1 MVKKKS
7 KTMRIIL
14 LLMSF
19 SIILSMFAQVF
30 ASTNESYEYAYT
42 GIVEW
47 GDGDNGSAI
56 IELQDESGNKYQV
69 YCIDEDVY
77 VTANQKYSLE
87 NLEES
92 TYFDTENASKIRTI
106 VMNAYPYITL
116 EKLSERTGIKD
127 LTTKQAI
134 SGTQSAIW
142 HYSNDNTEISLTGN
156 AKTLYDWYL
165 NLSVDTSYTAKI
177 ADIDIKQET
186 HLVDNK
192 YEIIISYKASE
203 QNVDGS
209 EINLSYIFDKDIEKD
224 LNAQVEVLGK
234 NSNGYQTIRIS
245 NLDKDSEFKIT
256 VQGTQTLTR
265 NAYFYTPKDG
275 KASSQSLVGVR
286 DDKTHIS
293 ASQAITP
300 QISGHSLTLN
310 KIDAKDL
317 SNIPGAQFEIA
328 SDKDFTQNVRTVT
341 TGQDGK
347 VTICGLASGQW
358 YVREILAPSG
368 YIPCDSIIDVY
379 INEVD
384 IQLDIKNSKFGK
396 AEILKIDECKNPIEG
411 AKFILYKDSVD
422 DKNIIYNNLIS
433 DKEGKILVDNLLPGN
448 YILLET
454 ETPDDYILN
463 SEEISFSIDAY
474 ETKTISH
481 VNETKGYGI
490 IKIYKRDVVT
500 KEQLGGAVIGIY
512 SDPDY
517 QNLIQE
523 VTTKADE
530 AITIDTLR
538 PGTYYIKELKA
549 VDGYLLDSA
558 PKTITIEKNQT
569 VEVTFYNSQNHSTA
583 GNYATL
589 AIVGAVLLSL
599 SFAALIINKN
609 LSRRKHV

>member
-14 LLMSF
+14 LLISF

-30 ASTNESYEYAYT
+30 ASTNESYEYKYT

-47 GDGDNGSAI
+47 GDGDDSSAI
-56 IELQDESGNKYQV
+56 IEVQDENGNKYLV
-69 YCIDEDVY
+69 YCIDKDVY
-77 VTANQKYSLE
+77 VTKDQKYSLE

-116 EKLSERTGIKD
+116 EQLSVRTGIKD

-142 HYSNDNTEISLTGN
+142 HYSNDNREISLTGN

-165 NLSVDTSYTAKI
+165 NLAVDTSYTAKV
-177 ADIDIKQET
+177 ADIDIKQEA

-463 SEEISFSIDAY
+463 SEEISFSVDAY

-599 SFAALIINKN
+599 SFVTLIINKK